1 MQNVLHEQW
10 LGYAPPGTCT
20 LVPLADDMAGTNN
33 PWGARIMALIPTMRV
48 PDDISWHQDLV
59 YNCMW
64 SLLCEIVKWNR
75 NPTQEPIRTVLS
87 TGLGTG
93 TGEIDYNQCARQMVL
108 AAKHFQK
115 PLPVH
120 PRWKHVESYARDV
133 EESVDSMEPE
143 TEQWEEPDD
152 GWMIEVPV
160 KKEKGRKNPS
170 TVSY

>member
-1 MQNVLHEQW
+1 M
-10 LGYAPPGTCT
+10 
-20 LVPLADDMAGTNN
+20 
-33 PWGARIMALIPTMRV
+33 
-48 PDDISWHQDLV
+48 IS
-59 YNCMW
+59 
-64 SLLCEIVKWNR
+64 
-75 NPTQEPIRTVLS
+75 PTQEPIRTVLS

>member
-10 LGYAPPGTCT
+10 LGYAPPGSCT
-20 LVPLADDMAGTNN
+20 LVPLADDMAGANN
-33 PWGARIMALIPTMRV
+33 PWGARIMAVIPTMRV

-59 YNCMW
+59 YNCIW

-75 NPTQEPIRTVLS
+75 TPNQEPIRTVLS

-93 TGEIDYNQCARQMVL
+93 TGELDHNQCARQMVL

-120 PRWKHVESYARDV
+120 PRWTHVESYARDV
-133 EESVDSMEPE
+133 DESVDSMERE
-143 TEQWEEPDD
+143 TEEWEEPER

-160 KKEKGRKNPS
+160 KKEKGRRNP
-170 TVSY
+170 

>member
-1 MQNVLHEQW
+1 
-10 LGYAPPGTCT
+10 
-20 LVPLADDMAGTNN
+20 MAGTNN
-33 PWGARIMALIPTMRV
+33 PWGARIMAVIPTMRV

-59 YNCMW
+59 YNCIW

-75 NPTQEPIRTVLS
+75 NPNQEPIHTVLS

-93 TGEIDYNQCARQMVL
+93 TGEVDPNQCARQMVL

-133 EESVDSMEPE
+133 EESVDSTERE
-143 TEQWEEPDD
+143 TEQWEEPER

-160 KKEKGRKNPS
+160 KKEKGRKNR
-170 TVSY
+170 